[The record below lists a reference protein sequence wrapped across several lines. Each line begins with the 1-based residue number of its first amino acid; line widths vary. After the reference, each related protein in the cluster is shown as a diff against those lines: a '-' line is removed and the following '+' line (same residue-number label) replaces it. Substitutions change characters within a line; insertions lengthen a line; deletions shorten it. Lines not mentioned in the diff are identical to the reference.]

1 MDVKKIARERIDIL
15 FSEAAKRPEKAGRY
29 VELARRIAMKA
40 RISLSH
46 FKTCYCTKCHVLFN
60 SESLKVRIKKGFVVY
75 ECLKCGFKRRY
86 KK

>member
-15 FSEAAKRPEKAGRY
+15 FSEASKRPEKANRY

-40 RISLSH
+40 RISLSN